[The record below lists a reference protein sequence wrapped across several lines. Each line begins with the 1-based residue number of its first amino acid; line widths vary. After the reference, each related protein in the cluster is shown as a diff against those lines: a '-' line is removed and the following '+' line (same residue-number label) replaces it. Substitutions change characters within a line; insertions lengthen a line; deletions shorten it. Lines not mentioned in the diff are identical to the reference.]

1 MWPTSCQNTG
11 LTECQNN
18 RVSHTWR
25 WVSWDIYIW
34 NIAYR
39 DYKFM
44 LTMTSNIYLFTSQL
58 KAEMGEA
65 DDPLG
70 VTHTITRI
78 KYWYVES
85 NTHMTNHTHS
95 ISWLWQVYIYIFIFI
110 YPWNI
115 CSCLVA
121 IFLLCIRRVN
131 YSCTLKQSAWS
142 LLYNVITHAFVTQ
155 SRGPDTHVSV
165 VTSSCKPTPFNTLRP
180 RQYRRHFADDI
191 FKCISFYEH

>member
-18 RVSHTWR
+18 QVSHTWR

-58 KAEMGEA
+58 KAKMGEA

-78 KYWYVES
+78 KYRYVES
-85 NTHMTNHTHS
+85 NTHMANHTHS
-95 ISWLWQVYIYIFIFI
+95 ISWPWQVYIYIYLYLYTPETFV
-110 YPWNI
+110 
-115 CSCLVA
+115 VA
-121 IFLLCIRRVN
+121 
-131 YSCTLKQSAWS
+131 W
-142 LLYNVITHAFVTQ
+142 LLYFCCVFAELIT
-155 SRGPDTHVSV
+155 V
-165 VTSSCKPTPFNTLRP
+165 VHLNRAHEVCYITLL
-180 RQYRRHFADDI
+180 HMLL
-191 FKCISFYEH
+191 